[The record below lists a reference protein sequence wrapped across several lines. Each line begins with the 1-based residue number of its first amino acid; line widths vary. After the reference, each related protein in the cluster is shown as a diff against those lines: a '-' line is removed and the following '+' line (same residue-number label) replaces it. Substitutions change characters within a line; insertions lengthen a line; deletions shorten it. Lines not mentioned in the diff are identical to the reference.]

1 MKKKIVF
8 LLTLLLTLTLAGAAL
23 ANTEDQMKDMVQT
36 YLDENGQDYVY
47 DDYVFTLKLAI
58 GSALEYADVRIFIYD
73 DMLSVIADAPVQVSE
88 ENFEKMA
95 IFTTLANNEIFYGQ
109 FRVDREYGYV
119 SCRSSNLVEDVIPGE
134 NELFYLVGMPLEYL
148 ETYGDGIAAVCEG
161 GDPYE
166 AFNACLAAMDE

>member
-1 MKKKIVF
+1 MKTVR
-8 LLTLLLTLTLAGAAL
+8 
-23 ANTEDQMKDMVQT
+23 
-36 YLDENGQDYVY
+36 DYVLRRLC
-47 DDYVFTLKLAI
+47 VHAELAI

-73 DMLSVIADAPVQVSE
+73 DMLSVIADAPVRVSE

-119 SCRSSNLVEDVIPGE
+119 SCRSCNLVEDVIPGLKTSCSIWSACRW
-134 NELFYLVGMPLEYL
+134 NIWKPMVTALWRS
-148 ETYGDGIAAVCEG
+148 AG

>member
-95 IFTTLANNEIFYGQ
+95 VFTTLANNEIFYGQ

-119 SCRSSNLVEDVIPGE
+119 SCRSCNLVEDVIPGE
-134 NELFYLVGMPLEYL
+134 NELYYLINEPMRYME
-148 ETYGDGIAAVCEG
+148 EYGDGIHAVIGG

-166 AFNACLAAMDE
+166 AFEACQAAVNE

>member
-1 MKKKIVF
+1 M
-8 LLTLLLTLTLAGAAL
+8 LA
-23 ANTEDQMKDMVQT
+23 
-36 YLDENGQDYVY
+36 
-47 DDYVFTLKLAI
+47 
-58 GSALEYADVRIFIYD
+58 
-73 DMLSVIADAPVQVSE
+73 VIADAPVQVSE

-95 IFTTLANNEIFYGQ
+95 IFTTLVNNEIFYGQ

-119 SCRSSNLVEDVIPGE
+119 CCRSCNLVEDVIPGE

-148 ETYGDGIAAVCEG
+148 ETYGDGIVSVCEG

>member
-23 ANTEDQMKDMVQT
+23 ANTEDRMKDMVQT

-73 DMLSVIADAPVQVSE
+73 DMLSVIADAPVQVSK

-95 IFTTLANNEIFYGQ
+95 RLAPE
-109 FRVDREYGYV
+109 
-119 SCRSSNLVEDVIPGE
+119 IPGMSDEALLEQKQELEDLYEYRKGIYDLRQAFRILEE
-134 NELFYLVGMPLEYL
+134 NNLNIFR
-148 ETYGDGIAAVCEG
+148 
-161 GDPYE
+161 
-166 AFNACLAAMDE
+166 

>member
-23 ANTEDQMKDMVQT
+23 ANTEDRMKDMVQT

-119 SCRSSNLVEDVIPGE
+119 SCRSSGGGRDSRRKRAVLSGRHAAGVSGNLWRRHCCRLRGRRSLRGIQRLPC
-134 NELFYLVGMPLEYL
+134 
-148 ETYGDGIAAVCEG
+148 GDG
-161 GDPYE
+161 
-166 AFNACLAAMDE
+166 